1 MCFSCK
7 EKCDGFK
14 ELDYTELRLTSE
26 NKVYLHFRK
35 GETIAKQ
42 GAFVTHILYL
52 QSGMV
57 KVYKEIDYKTN
68 LIYDIFSSGKLLGLS
83 SLFHSNQ
90 YQYSISAIEE
100 SDICAI
106 DKKTIEKLVKNNGDF
121 AAELM
126 KSINADL
133 YNNREKT
140 VSLTVK
146 QLYGRLADT
155 LLYLSDDVYHHE
167 EFELNLSRK
176 ELADLSGMST
186 MSVVRTL
193 QDFIKEGFIENHDHT
208 ITIKNK
214 KGLATLSVNG

>member
-106 DKKTIEKLVKNNGDF
+106 DKKTI
-121 AAELM
+121 
-126 KSINADL
+126 
-133 YNNREKT
+133 
-140 VSLTVK
+140 
-146 QLYGRLADT
+146 
-155 LLYLSDDVYHHE
+155 
-167 EFELNLSRK
+167 
-176 ELADLSGMST
+176 
-186 MSVVRTL
+186 
-193 QDFIKEGFIENHDHT
+193 
-208 ITIKNK
+208 
-214 KGLATLSVNG
+214 